1 MINQKVIWD
10 ILQLTSKFWKITTKF
25 VWSNWINKIC
35 WIEVFFEMVKNALR
49 GLFPGEGFKV
59 GSYFLVQENNLS
71 SSLLIAD
78 WLILAASTLKNSF
91 FKYSFIKKFS
101 TQSDFD
107 SSLEL
112 VFWAICWSFKSFT
125 FLDMTKA
132 CHGCYNRAF
141 SGIGNVCSGAEF
153 IEEVKRSFITELVKF
168 RSRFSNSSRVELT
181 NLSLMSG

>member
-1 MINQKVIWD
+1 MLDWSV
-10 ILQLTSKFWKITTKF
+10 FWNGQECSQGTI
-25 VWSNWINKIC
+25 
-35 WIEVFFEMVKNALR
+35 
-49 GLFPGEGFKV
+49 PGEGFKV
-59 GSYFLVQENNLS
+59 DSYFLVQENSLS

-78 WLILAASTLKNSF
+78 WLMLAASALKNSF

-132 CHGCYNRAF
+132 CHGCYNPAF
-141 SGIGNVCSGAEF
+141 SGIGNVCSAAEF

-168 RSRFSNSSRVELT
+168 RSGFSNSSRVVLT